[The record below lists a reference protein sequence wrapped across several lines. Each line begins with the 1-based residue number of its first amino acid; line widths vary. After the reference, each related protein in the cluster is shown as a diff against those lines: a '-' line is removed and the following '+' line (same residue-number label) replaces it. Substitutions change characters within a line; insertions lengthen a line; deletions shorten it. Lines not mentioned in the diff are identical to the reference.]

1 MFGLIKT
8 EKERTQVFNLGFSF
22 VHVYWYL
29 YVLNKSMERIKKACG
44 LTTLVLLGLEGKLD
58 KWTQA
63 LLNSFLAA
71 TWTSI
76 SVNNWVC
83 VCLMYVRLS
92 VGENGE
98 KGVGIY
104 RRKGER
110 VLECV

>member
-1 MFGLIKT
+1 
-8 EKERTQVFNLGFSF
+8 
-22 VHVYWYL
+22 
-29 YVLNKSMERIKKACG
+29 MERIKKACG

-58 KWTQA
+58 KWTLRWDEA

-71 TWTSI
+71 TGTSI
-76 SVNNWVC
+76 LVNNSVC